1 MKLRLTS
8 NQLRVRLNRGEVA
21 VLGQGRALEERVELE
36 GASLGWSV
44 AAIPGIAGITA
55 RFEDRILAVR
65 IPAELASPW
74 AANQEEGLYARQA
87 GLEIAI
93 EKDYECKPGSAPDAF
108 PNPNKPC

>member
-8 NQLRVRLNRGEVA
+8 NQLRLRLNRSEVA
-21 VLGQGRALEERVELE
+21 ALGKGGALEERVELE
-36 GASLGWSV
+36 GATVGWTA

-55 RFEDRILAVR
+55 RFEDGVVAVR

-74 AANQEEGLYARQA
+74 ASNQEEGLYARQS

-93 EKDYECKPGSAPDAF
+93 EKDYECKPGSEPDAF

>member
-8 NQLRVRLNRGEVA
+8 HQLRVRLNRQEVA
-21 VLGQGRALEERVELE
+21 ALGQGGALEERVELE
-36 GASLGWSV
+36 GASLGWTV
-44 AAIPGIAGITA
+44 AAIPGIAGMAA
-55 RFEDRILAVR
+55 RFEDGILTVR
-65 IPAELASPW
+65 VPAELASPW

-93 EKDYECKPGSAPDAF
+93 EKDYECQPGSDASAF